1 MKNNRD
7 NAVDSALKKANINI
21 DELKK
26 ATQNGSADEYLS
38 KKLPKDAG
46 EKLKAILNDKEATQ
60 KILSSPEAKKLFE
73 KFGKK

>member
-1 MKNNRD
+1 MKNNND
-7 NAVDSALKKANINI
+7 DAVNSALKKANINI

-26 ATQNGSADEYLS
+26 ATQNGSAEDYLS

-46 EKLKAILNDKEATQ
+46 EKLKRILNDKQATE
-60 KILSSPEAKKLFE
+60 KILSSPEAKKLLE

>member
-1 MKNNRD
+1 MKNNND
-7 NAVDSALKKANINI
+7 DAVNSALKKANINI

-26 ATQNGSADEYLS
+26 ATQNGSAEDYLS

-46 EKLKAILNDKEATQ
+46 EKLKRILSDKQATE
-60 KILSSPEAKKLFE
+60 KILSSPEAKKLLE

>member
-1 MKNNRD
+1 MKNNND
-7 NAVDSALKKANINI
+7 NSVDSALKRANINI

-26 ATQNGSADEYLS
+26 ATQNGSAEDYIS

-46 EKLKAILNDKEATQ
+46 DKIKKILSDKDATQ
-60 KILSSPEAKKLFE
+60 KILSSPEAKKLLE

>member
-1 MKNNRD
+1 MKNNND
-7 NAVDSALKKANINI
+7 NAVNSALKKANINI

-26 ATQNGSADEYLS
+26 ATESGNAEDYLS

-46 EKLKAILNDKEATQ
+46 EKLKQILNDKEATQ

>member
-1 MKNNRD
+1 MKNNQD
-7 NAVDSALKKANINI
+7 NAVNSALKKANINI

-26 ATQNGSADEYLS
+26 ATQNGSAEEYLS

-46 EKLKAILNDKEATQ
+46 EKLKEILSDKQATQ
-60 KILSSPEAKKLFE
+60 RILSSPEAKKLLE